1 MYRRLLVPLD
11 GSALAEKALPHAL
24 AVARLFGSELILLRV
39 VVSPY
44 ALVAPDL
51 ILAGAEADLSSLRGQ
66 AEAYLRSVAARLEA
80 EGAAVR
86 TVVCEGPV
94 AEAIL
99 EQAEALAAD
108 LIVMS
113 THGRGGVRR
122 WVYGSVAERV
132 LQGATCPILLIRA
145 AAP

>member
-11 GSALAEKALPHAL
+11 GSALAERALGHAEAL
-24 AVARLFGSELILLRV
+24 ARLFDSELILLRV

-44 ALVAPDL
+44 TLVAPDL
-51 ILAGAEADLSSLRGQ
+51 ILAGADPDLPALRAH
-66 AEAYLRSVAARLEA
+66 AEAYLRSVAGRLENQ
-80 EGAAVR
+80 GMRVR
-86 TVVCEGPV
+86 TVVCDGPV
-94 AEAIL
+94 AEMIL
-99 EQAEALAAD
+99 DQAQAQEAD

-132 LQGATCPILLIRA
+132 LQGAACPVLLIRA
-145 AAP
+145 AEA